1 MGIKYFILSCAEYN
15 IYIPC
20 IFLTIFYFLLRI
32 IMQLVEVGWGGIA
45 ESLAAAFAKG
55 EIWLVRSVDL
65 LPVCGFSNINRA

>member
-1 MGIKYFILSCAEYN
+1 
-15 IYIPC
+15 
-20 IFLTIFYFLLRI
+20 
-32 IMQLVEVGWGGIA
+32 MQLVEVGWGGIA